1 MKILESLK
9 LELHLLVKCLL
20 LLTERKQEC
29 QIKEIL
35 LSRKNFRELRLSNIL
50 KGINLGYII

>member
-20 LLTERKQEC
+20 LLTERKQEG
-29 QIKEIL
+29 QIKKIL
-35 LSRKNFRELRLSNIL
+35 LSRKNFRELR
-50 KGINLGYII
+50 KGINLGYIT